1 LKEIKGIAVDGF
13 HYNLGPFFSSK
24 LVVVIFDEV
33 DKLNPPLISH
43 FNNFN
48 ALSRITTLLEM
59 IKVRTMLHSLCD

>member
-1 LKEIKGIAVDGF
+1 LIDKSGQRESLKIERNKKGLAVGGF

-24 LVVVIFDEV
+24 LVIVIFHEM

-48 ALSRITTLLEM
+48 AL
-59 IKVRTMLHSLCD
+59 